1 MLSVLFFFFLILCS
15 CVFDSL
21 LFFFSL
27 RSKVSMLIVIVRLIR
42 VRHQENRTE
51 LLLKIFRLC
60 FFSPPFFFLCVV
72 VVAVIDTFF

>member
-1 MLSVLFFFFLILCS
+1 
-15 CVFDSL
+15 
-21 LFFFSL
+21 
-27 RSKVSMLIVIVRLIR
+27 MLIVIVRLIR

>member
-1 MLSVLFFFFLILCS
+1 
-15 CVFDSL
+15 
-21 LFFFSL
+21 
-27 RSKVSMLIVIVRLIR
+27 MLIVIVRLMR

-60 FFSPPFFFLCVV
+60 FFSPPFFLCVV